1 MSRLSNEQFSALRQH
16 AEVIEADHH
25 GEKVLKLVDGSFLK
39 LFRRKRL
46 ISSATLVSH
55 AKRFADN
62 AAELKRRDIL
72 CPEIIATYRIRG
84 IERTAVHYWPL
95 PGKTLR
101 QLLVQPSDEHTQ
113 LCRDLGALIAE
124 LHDKGVYFRSLHL
137 GNVVQDEASRLG
149 LIDISDM
156 ACGEAALGRLKRSRN
171 FQHLFR
177 YPQDVDKL
185 QANREAFIDGY
196 VEDLTP
202 ADASHFRK
210 HLRSLFDQQ
219 AATSSKA

>member
-1 MSRLSNEQFSALRQH
+1 MSRLSNEQFSVLRQH
-16 AEVIEADHH
+16 AEVIEADHN
-25 GEKVLKLVDGSFLK
+25 GEKVLKLADGSFLK

-72 CPEIIATYRIRG
+72 CPEIIATYRIRS

-95 PGKTLR
+95 PGSTLR
-101 QLLVQPSDEHTQ
+101 QILAQESDEQ
-113 LCRDLGALIAE
+113 AKLCHDLGSLIAE

-137 GNVVQDEASRLG
+137 GNVVQNEAGQIG

-156 ACGEAALGRLKRSRN
+156 TCGDTSLGRLKRARN

-177 YPQDVDKL
+177 YRQDVSSL
-185 QANREAFIDGY
+185 APHRAAFIKGY
-196 VEDLTP
+196 TQKLPEKNAV
-202 ADASHFRK
+202 HFRK
-210 HLRSLFDQQ
+210 RLDALFNEQ
-219 AATSSKA
+219 ATERG